1 MLNPRRLL
9 RVVVFGAGLTIVFS
23 LATFVILQAVRSAV
37 PERPPV
43 NLNIADVV
51 ERRLPELARNRAESR
66 EPLHQIVVLGDSTVV
81 SYRPGHQ
88 VPEQVEAELA
98 RLAPDGPRIELVSL
112 AVSGVA
118 PFDYY
123 FLADRIIAAEPDGV
137 LFSFNLDTVS
147 PSWRNAYSRPELAG
161 LTALRRVPEAA
172 SLPLDWVGL
181 TLDRLLFYVSIVQLG
196 GFDLWYQLMIDQA
209 RVGRARSEVQGW
221 ADGVFGGEASHVT
234 KDAIDEHVLSS
245 LFVPGPEHPY
255 FRFTEKGVLEHYRGA
270 LGGLG
275 PDNPVL
281 QALTAAVRDFELA
294 GIPVFV
300 YLTPVN
306 VEHMDALGL
315 LNREGLARTIAVV
328 EEEVREAGGD
338 FIDLHALLPDE
349 GFRDGTGHFV
359 VDDEVDGPARVAQ
372 ALGEPLLG
380 HIRQRV
386 GAAR

>member
-98 RLAPDGPRIELVSL
+98 RLAPEGPRIELVSL

-161 LTALRRVPEAA
+161 LTALRRVPKAA

-209 RVGRARSEVQGW
+209 RVGGARSEVQGW

-281 QALTAAVRDFELA
+281 QALTAAVRDFERA

>member
-23 LATFVILQAVRSAV
+23 LATFVLLQAVRSAV

-43 NLNIADVV
+43 NLNIADVI

-98 RLAPDGPRIELVSL
+98 RLAPEGPRIELVSL

-281 QALTAAVRDFELA
+281 QALTAAVRDFERA